1 MNGRV
6 GSDSNIGEL
15 TCRNASAVDYFICS
29 PNFIKCIDDL
39 TVLDF
44 SKCFSDV
51 HTPLSITFE
60 SNVFEDS
67 DSDINA
73 LENTEHIVKIKNGK
87 MKNYTSSE
95 VILTDRLFLIFVIN
109 YVMWTPL
116 V

>member
-6 GSDSNIGEL
+6 GSDSNIDEL
-15 TCRNASAVDYFICS
+15 TCRNDSAVDYFICS

-51 HTPLSITFE
+51 HMPLSITFE

-73 LENTEHIVKIKNGK
+73 LENTEHIVKIKKWDNEKLHEFRGNFNRQAISDLRNK
-87 MKNYTSSE
+87 QY
-95 VILTDRLFLIFVIN
+95 IL
-109 YVMWTPL
+109 
-116 V
+116 